1 MAQKYLNRKQELF
14 CRFVANGETQVRA
27 YDLAGYEP
35 SSANASTLFHKPLI
49 QQRIIELKAEAERE
63 EIEFRA
69 LRAKAEEADPEGTA
83 AIAKGIEWT
92 FQRVMDMMAETVRL
106 AQIAGEYKAANEALK
121 MMGEAMRMFED
132 AKGTSPESQRTNNNL
147 TIIKEVTN
155 MLTGTPK
162 GPSVPEER
170 PANPLRPRQMKD

>member
-14 CRFVANGETQVRA
+14 CRFIAGGETQGRA
-27 YDLAGYEP
+27 YELAGYEP
-35 SSANASTLFHKPLI
+35 SSANASTLFHKPII
-49 QQRIIELKAEAERE
+49 QQRISELKAEAERE

-83 AIAKGIEWT
+83 MIAKGVEWT

-121 MMGEAMRMFED
+121 MMAEAMRMFD
-132 AKGTSPESQRTNNNL
+132 HAKGQSPEAQRQNNQL
-147 TIIKEVTN
+147 TLIKEVTN
-155 MLTGTPK
+155 ILSGT
-162 GPSVPEER
+162 GPSSDEDR
-170 PANPLRPRQMKD
+170 PANPLKPSRQA